1 MKNKV
6 DIYWAIVSDKE
17 RQTLMNLLWEPPVP
31 LVKILPKGRQGSPKD
46 NYRACSAGI
55 NFWKNTFAIINPQD
69 AGIRLTGDYDNPEVE
84 ATGRYWTKQP
94 SALDSRYR
102 IDYDYSWIFFS
113 EESIIMQQLP
123 PFMHKTTAQD
133 GAGLSSGSYD
143 ISKWFRP
150 VNCAYN
156 LWDGSNELFLR
167 SGDPL
172 AYFQF
177 LTDKD
182 INLVQFEMNDKLTSI
197 YQQVVFFKSL
207 LHFEPIEKL
216 YSRFIKSNRHRAI
229 LKEIKNN
236 II

>member
-1 MKNKV
+1 
-6 DIYWAIVSDKE
+6 
-17 RQTLMNLLWEPPVP
+17 MNLLWEPPVP

-69 AGIRLTGDYDNPEVE
+69 AGIKLSGNYDDPDLEVTDMVWNRNP
-84 ATGRYWTKQP
+84 A
-94 SALDSRYR
+94 SLDSRYR

-113 EESIIMQQLP
+113 EESVIMQQLP
-123 PFMHKTTAQD
+123 PFMHKTTSQD
-133 GAGLSSGSYD
+133 GASLACGSYD

-156 LWDGSNELFLR
+156 LWEGNNELFLK

-177 LTDKD
+177 LTDKEV
-182 INLVQFEMNDKLTSI
+182 NLVQFEMNEKLTSI
-197 YQQVVFFKSL
+197 YHQIVFFKSL
-207 LHFEPIEKL
+207 SQFEPIEKL
-216 YSRFIKSNRHRAI
+216 YHRFIRSNRHKVI
-229 LKEIKNN
+229 LKEIRNN
-236 II
+236 IV